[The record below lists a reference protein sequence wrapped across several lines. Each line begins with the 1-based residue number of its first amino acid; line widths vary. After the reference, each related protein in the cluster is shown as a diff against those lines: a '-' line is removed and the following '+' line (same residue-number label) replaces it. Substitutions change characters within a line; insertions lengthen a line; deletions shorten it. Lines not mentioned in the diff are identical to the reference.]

1 MKTSESKL
9 KAIRKYRQ
17 KVEKTYL
24 LTLNKEHDQDIIQ
37 HLEKQPSKNG
47 YLKDLIRAD
56 IKKGD

>member
-37 HLEKQPSKNG
+37 HLEKQASKNG

-56 IKKGD
+56 IKKGG